1 MSDGVPSNVYDT
13 PRTATLAYGQR
24 AIGLSDRDNLRLA
37 ARHGSRNGACLDAET
52 VSRVCEDYEKVFQDM
67 VDAEQ
72 RAMIATQ
79 ALKAQQGQGEQLL
92 SLLGDARALNRD
104 LLRDLD
110 AMRDEVQELRG
121 RNMELICT
129 LADVAG
135 SEYRALTERMDA
147 ALAEARRKA

>member
-1 MSDGVPSNVYDT
+1 MSNGVPSNVYDT
-13 PRTATLAYGQR
+13 SRTATLAYGQR
-24 AIGLSDRDNLRLA
+24 AIAMSDRDNLRMA
-37 ARHGSRNGACLDAET
+37 ARHGARSGVCLDADT
-52 VSRVCEDYEKVFQDM
+52 VARICEDYEKVFQAM
-67 VDAEQ
+67 VDADQ

-92 SLLGDARALNRD
+92 NLLGDAKALNRD

-110 AMRDEVQELRG
+110 AMRDEVHELRS

-135 SEYRALTERMDA
+135 DEYRALTERMDA